1 MKFKSSLW
9 ALFGLLISACAWAGT
24 ESYTFPIK
32 DPFAATV
39 VGTPRDVAAEPKP
52 LRGAN
57 VDNFNLQVFP
67 DRVTPDV
74 FWYDRGLRTAVAY
87 QDNKKAP
94 LIFLI
99 AGTGASFDSPK
110 NRGMARAF
118 YKAGFHVAAVSSSTH
133 PNFIISASSSGFP
146 GHIVDDSKDLYRVM
160 ELMMKRM
167 GNKIEV
173 TDYYVA
179 GYSLGGAQAAFVSK
193 LDEEKRSF
201 NFKKVLMINPPVSLY
216 NSVNILDKMLEENLP
231 GGLDKFDAFVDRLMD
246 AFTEV
251 YTTVDH
257 VEFNDE
263 FLYTVYRHRPPKTDE
278 PLAALIGTSFRMS
291 SASMV
296 FTTDVM
302 TNSGYIVPKNRV
314 LSTTENLAPY
324 SKVAHRITFL
334 QYFDEL
340 LYPYYKSKQP
350 GLGRQELL
358 DELSLRSIEGYL
370 RNSDKIY
377 VMHNAD
383 DLILQPGEIDFF
395 TDVFGSRAKIYPWGG
410 HCGNMDYKVNVDHML
425 GLFADAGAGQ

>member
-1 MKFKSSLW
+1 
-9 ALFGLLISACAWAGT
+9 
-24 ESYTFPIK
+24 
-32 DPFAATV
+32 
-39 VGTPRDVAAEPKP
+39 
-52 LRGAN
+52 
-57 VDNFNLQVFP
+57 
-67 DRVTPDV
+67 
-74 FWYDRGLRTAVAY
+74 
-87 QDNKKAP
+87 
-94 LIFLI
+94 
-99 AGTGASFDSPK
+99 
-110 NRGMARAF
+110 
-118 YKAGFHVAAVSSSTH
+118 
-133 PNFIISASSSGFP
+133 
-146 GHIVDDSKDLYRVM
+146 
-160 ELMMKRM
+160 
-167 GNKIEV
+167 V

-216 NSVNILDKMLEENLP
+216 NSVNILDRMLEENLP
-231 GGLDKFDAFVDRLMD
+231 GGLDHFDAFVDRLME

-263 FLYTVYRHRPPKTDE
+263 FLYTVYRHRPPKSDE

-340 LYPYYKSKQP
+340 LYPYYRSKQP

-370 RNSDKIY
+370 RDSDKIY

-410 HCGNMDYKVNVDHML
+410 HCGNMGYRVNVDHML
-425 GLFADAGAGQ
+425 SLFADAGAGQ